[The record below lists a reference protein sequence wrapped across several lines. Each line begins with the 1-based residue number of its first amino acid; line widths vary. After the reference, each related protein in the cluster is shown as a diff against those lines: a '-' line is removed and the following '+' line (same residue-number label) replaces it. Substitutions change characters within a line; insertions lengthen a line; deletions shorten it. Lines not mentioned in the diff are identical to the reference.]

1 MSEPKRWLDQ
11 DVPRDI
17 LDLVRAARAERPS
30 DDSLRRTLSAVG
42 IGVAATTVVGSAAG
56 SAGTATSAGTA
67 KVAAS
72 ITGGVVAK
80 WTALGATIGTLCVGT
95 ATIVTSAHRQAKAP
109 VVSSARSSP
118 RLPPA
123 SSGPTRI
130 LAAQSSRPPPAPAEL
145 AEPVASATALADRDT
160 PIAVPSKALRS
171 AVTAASPYDP
181 LPSRVPRAPETLS
194 REVQSV
200 DGARAALAAGN
211 PIQTLR
217 LLDEYER
224 RFLARGFAP
233 EALYLRMEALSL
245 LGRTAEARA
254 AAERLLLSYPNSPQS
269 ARARVVLSKTP

>member
-30 DDSLRRTLSAVG
+30 DDSLRRTLSALG
-42 IGVAATTVVGSAAG
+42 SGVAATTVVGSAAG

-95 ATIVTSAHRQAKAP
+95 ATIVTSAPRQAKAP
-109 VVSSARSSP
+109 VVSSARLSP
-118 RLPPA
+118 WPPPA
-123 SSGPTRI
+123 SSGPGRI

-171 AVTAASPYDP
+171 SVTVDSPYDP
-181 LPSRVPRAPETLS
+181 LPARVPRDTETLS
-194 REVQSV
+194 QEVQSV
-200 DGARAALAAGN
+200 DGARSALAAGN

-224 RFLARGFAP
+224 RFPARGFAP

-254 AAERLLLSYPNSPQS
+254 AAHRLLVSYPNSPQS
-269 ARARVVLSKTP
+269 ARARAVLSKTP